1 MQARFEWP
9 VMVAALLVIPS
20 MVLLRGASGST
31 ALWAVEVLRA
41 AAILW
46 VAPHRSR
53 WISEHP
59 LVLRLLRALV
69 VDSVGLVA
77 MPRGVCY

>member
-1 MQARFEWP
+1 
-9 VMVAALLVIPS
+9 

-31 ALWAVEVLRA
+31 ALWAVEVLSVLIWLVFA
-41 AAILW
+41 AKLAAILW